1 MTTFTKECDSSGC
14 VLPRKIELLSYF
26 PIALEVSANQISGK
40 IDSVAC
46 FANFFEKISKK
57 LDFTFVLN
65 IQRESTF
72 DKQWELGTKHILDDD
87 LLNVMTSCVI
97 HAMNAESLESWLQE
111 HNHSIKLYK
120 RHIKLA
126 KSYYTTNDKNLGI
139 ITYAVKQLGLLNSAL
154 QSKLI

>member
-1 MTTFTKECDSSGC
+1 
-14 VLPRKIELLSYF
+14 
-26 PIALEVSANQISGK
+26 
-40 IDSVAC
+40 
-46 FANFFEKISKK
+46 
-57 LDFTFVLN
+57 
-65 IQRESTF
+65 
-72 DKQWELGTKHILDDD
+72 
-87 LLNVMTSCVI
+87 MTSCVI